1 MVNEYIFF
9 GVGSISLVISLI
21 LLSRFIAFWWSL
33 LMLLTTP
40 AWFYLGLTLGS
51 ELDARVSHKKG
62 SELELK
68 MQKISEE
75 QKLLREQ
82 NTQEEKDFDENQRA
96 QTEKW
101 KKELESPGMKSD

>member
-1 MVNEYIFF
+1 MNEFIFF
-9 GVGSISLVISLI
+9 GVGIISLVISLI

-51 ELDARVSHKKG
+51 QLDAQASHKKG

-68 MQKISEE
+68 IE
-75 QKLLREQ
+75 QLSVEQQRLREQ
-82 NTQEEKDFDENQRA
+82 NLKEEKDFEENQRA
-96 QTEKW
+96 QTERW
-101 KKELESPGMKSD
+101 KKEIESPGIKQD

>member
-1 MVNEYIFF
+1 VSEYIFF
-9 GVGSISLVISLI
+9 GVGAVSLVISLI

-51 ELDARVSHKKG
+51 QMDARMNHKIG
-62 SELELK
+62 SDLDLK
-68 MQKISEE
+68 IQQISDE

-82 NTQEEKDFDENQRA
+82 NLKEEKDFEENQRA
-96 QTEKW
+96 QTERW
-101 KKELESPGMKSD
+101 KKDIESPGAKQD

>member
-1 MVNEYIFF
+1 
-9 GVGSISLVISLI
+9 
-21 LLSRFIAFWWSL
+21 
-33 LMLLTTP
+33 MLLTTP
-40 AWFYLGLTLGS
+40 AWLYLGLTLGS

-62 SELELK
+62 YELELK

>member
-1 MVNEYIFF
+1 MNEYIFF
-9 GVGSISLVISLI
+9 GIGITSLVISLI

-51 ELDARVSHKKG
+51 QLDARTNHKKG

-68 MQKISEE
+68 IEQLSEE

-82 NTQEEKDFDENQRA
+82 NLKEEKDFEENQRV
-96 QTEKW
+96 QTERW
-101 KKELESPGMKSD
+101 KKEIESPGTKQD